1 MAEEKKNPL
10 IGAFRTPP
18 PVKPPTEPVKPAI
31 PQKITPPSVGGPL
44 KATADNKTV
53 PPIVTPTDEKKSAEK
68 KPSEQVVPTAQENKV
83 DKSKAVT
90 PEKAEDKSKA
100 TTPEKPDD
108 KSKTATPEKPDDKG
122 KAATPE
128 KSEDKGKAITPE
140 KLDDKG
146 KAITPEKPD
155 DKAKVVAP
163 EKPDNKGKT
172 ATLEKPDDKGKTAT
186 PEKPDD
192 KAKPATPEKPDDKG
206 KAVAPEKSD
215 DKGKAVAPEK
225 SDDKGKAVAPEKP
238 DNKGKST
245 VSEKP
250 AAQDKSNDKD
260 KPTAPEKKDDK
271 SKADAVEPN
280 SSDTIPDDFK
290 LDIVPQ
296 GGITE
301 VVMLPLSQIDD
312 FENHPFP
319 VVDDKEMDELVES
332 VKRFG
337 VLEATTVIPSEKAP
351 GRYEM
356 VAGHRRKHAC
366 LLAGKTEVPAII
378 RHMDR
383 DTAILYMIDTNLKR
397 KDLTPMQK
405 ARIYVMKLEAMKR
418 KNGRPTKEDIA
429 AGRVPMREDG
439 VTPMRADEQLAK
451 ETGESRATIQRLTR
465 LTKLEPELQE
475 MVDKK
480 VLPVNT
486 AADIS
491 FLKKDEQ
498 KTLANAIQK
507 EDKIPSGTQAAELKK
522 ASQAGSLTPEKIE
535 RTVAPTKREEIPPLK
550 VTFSEEEL
558 RPYFPNKRTTLPDVK
573 LAVFEG
579 LKMRQMAIERKAQAA
594 AKSTPDKKAPTR

>member
-31 PQKITPPSVGGPL
+31 LQKITPPSVGGPL

-53 PPIVTPTDEKKSAEK
+53 PPIVTPADEKKSAEK
-68 KPSEQVVPTAQENKV
+68 KPSEQAVPTARENKV

-100 TTPEKPDD
+100 TTSEKLEDKGKTATPEKPDD
-108 KSKTATPEKPDDKG
+108 KGKTVMPEKPDDKAKAVAPEKPDDKAKSATLEKPDDKG

-128 KSEDKGKAITPE
+128 KSEDKGKA
-140 KLDDKG
+140 
-146 KAITPEKPD
+146 AVSEKPD
-155 DKAKVVAP
+155 
-163 EKPDNKGKT
+163 G
-172 ATLEKPDDKGKTAT
+172 
-186 PEKPDD
+186 
-192 KAKPATPEKPDDKG
+192 
-206 KAVAPEKSD
+206 
-215 DKGKAVAPEK
+215 
-225 SDDKGKAVAPEKP
+225 
-238 DNKGKST
+238 KGKST
-245 VSEKP
+245 VSEKSDDKGKTTVP
-250 AAQDKSNDKD
+250 EKPADKDNLAAQDKSNDRD
-260 KPTAPEKKDDK
+260 KPAAPEKKDDK
-271 SKADAVEPN
+271 SKADAGEPN
-280 SSDTIPDDFK
+280 NSDTIPDDFK
-290 LDIVPQ
+290 LDIVRQ
-296 GGITE
+296 GGMTE

-550 VTFSEEEL
+550 VTFSEEEF

>member
-18 PVKPPTEPVKPAI
+18 PVKPPTEPVKPVI
-31 PQKITPPSVGGPL
+31 PQKITPPSVGGML

-68 KPSEQVVPTAQENKV
+68 KPSELTVPTAQENKV

-100 TTPEKPDD
+100 TTPEKPEDKGKTAPPEKSDD
-108 KSKTATPEKPDDKG
+108 KGKTIMPEKPDDKAKAVAPEKPDDKAKSAALEKPDGKGKSTVPEKPDDKG
-122 KAATPE
+122 KTTVP
-128 KSEDKGKAITPE
+128 
-140 KLDDKG
+140 
-146 KAITPEKPD
+146 
-155 DKAKVVAP
+155 
-163 EKPDNKGKT
+163 
-172 ATLEKPDDKGKTAT
+172 EKPDDKGKTT
-186 PEKPDD
+186 VPEKPAD
-192 KAKPATPEKPDDKG
+192 KD
-206 KAVAPEKSD
+206 
-215 DKGKAVAPEK
+215 
-225 SDDKGKAVAPEKP
+225 
-238 DNKGKST
+238 
-245 VSEKP
+245 KP

-260 KPTAPEKKDDK
+260 TSAAPEKKDDK
-271 SKADAVEPN
+271 SKADAGEPN
-280 SSDTIPDDFK
+280 NSDTIPDDFK

-296 GGITE
+296 GGMTE

>member
-53 PPIVTPTDEKKSAEK
+53 PPIVTPADEKKSAEK
-68 KPSEQVVPTAQENKV
+68 KPSEQAVPTAQENKV

-100 TTPEKPDD
+100 TTSEKLEDKGKTATPEKPDD
-108 KSKTATPEKPDDKG
+108 KGTTVMPEKPDDKAKSATLEKPDDKGKATLPEKPDDKG

-128 KSEDKGKAITPE
+128 KSEDKGKA
-140 KLDDKG
+140 
-146 KAITPEKPD
+146 AVSEKPD
-155 DKAKVVAP
+155 G
-163 EKPDNKGKT
+163 KGKST
-172 ATLEKPDDKGKTAT
+172 VPEKPDDKGKTT
-186 PEKPDD
+186 VPEKP
-192 KAKPATPEKPDDKG
+192 A
-206 KAVAPEKSD
+206 
-215 DKGKAVAPEK
+215 
-225 SDDKGKAVAPEKP
+225 
-238 DNKGKST
+238 NKGN
-245 VSEKP
+245 P
-250 AAQDKSNDKD
+250 AAQDKPNDKD
-260 KPTAPEKKDDK
+260 KPAALEKKDDK
-271 SKADAVEPN
+271 SKADAGEPN
-280 SSDTIPDDFK
+280 NSDTIPDDFK

>member
-108 KSKTATPEKPDDKG
+108 KA

-146 KAITPEKPD
+146 KTTTPEKSD
-155 DKAKVVAP
+155 DKAKAVAP

-225 SDDKGKAVAPEKP
+225 P
-238 DNKGKST
+238 DNKGKAT

-296 GGITE
+296 GGMTE

-337 VLEATTVIPSEKAP
+337 VLEATTVIPSEKVP

>member
-68 KPSEQVVPTAQENKV
+68 KPSEQAVPTAQENKV
-83 DKSKAVT
+83 DKSKVVT
-90 PEKAEDKSKA
+90 PEKADDKSKA
-100 TTPEKPDD
+100 TTLEKPEDKGKTATPEKSDDKGKTIMPEKPDDKAKAVAPEKPDDKAKSAALEKPDDKGKAITPEKPDD
-108 KSKTATPEKPDDKG
+108 KSKATLPEKPDDKG

-128 KSEDKGKAITPE
+128 KSEDKGKA
-140 KLDDKG
+140 
-146 KAITPEKPD
+146 AVSEKPD
-155 DKAKVVAP
+155 G
-163 EKPDNKGKT
+163 KGKST
-172 ATLEKPDDKGKTAT
+172 VPEKPDDKGKTT
-186 PEKPDD
+186 VPEKPAD
-192 KAKPATPEKPDDKG
+192 KD
-206 KAVAPEKSD
+206 
-215 DKGKAVAPEK
+215 
-225 SDDKGKAVAPEKP
+225 
-238 DNKGKST
+238 
-245 VSEKP
+245 KP
-250 AAQDKSNDKD
+250 AAQDKSNGKD
-260 KPTAPEKKDDK
+260 KPAAPEKKDDK
-271 SKADAVEPN
+271 SKADAGEPN
-280 SSDTIPDDFK
+280 NSDTIPDDFK

-296 GGITE
+296 SGMTE

-337 VLEATTVIPSEKAP
+337 VLEATTVIPSEKVP

-498 KTLANAIQK
+498 KTLVNAIQK

>member
-53 PPIVTPTDEKKSAEK
+53 PPITTPADEKKPEEK
-68 KPSEQVVPTAQENKV
+68 KPSEQAIPTAQENKA
-83 DKSKAVT
+83 DKNKAVT

-100 TTPEKPDD
+100 T
-108 KSKTATPEKPDDKG
+108 APEKPDDKG
-122 KAATPE
+122 KTAALEKPDDKAKIATPE
-128 KSEDKGKAITPE
+128 KSEDKGKTTIPE
-140 KLDDKG
+140 KIDDKG
-146 KAITPEKPD
+146 KAALP
-155 DKAKVVAP
+155 
-163 EKPDNKGKT
+163 
-172 ATLEKPDDKGKTAT
+172 EKPDDKGKT
-186 PEKPDD
+186 
-192 KAKPATPEKPDDKG
+192 ATPEKPDDKG

-215 DKGKAVAPEK
+215 DK
-225 SDDKGKAVAPEKP
+225 SKAVAPEKP
-238 DNKGKST
+238 DNKGKAT

-250 AAQDKSNDKD
+250 IAQDKPSDKD
-260 KPTAPEKKDDK
+260 KSAAPEKKDDK
-271 SKADAVEPN
+271 SKADAGEPN
-280 SSDTIPDDFK
+280 NSDTIPDDFK

-296 GGITE
+296 GGMTE

>member
-31 PQKITPPSVGGPL
+31 PQKITPLSVGGPL

-53 PPIVTPTDEKKSAEK
+53 PPITTPADEKKPEEK
-68 KPSEQVVPTAQENKV
+68 KPSEQAIPTAQENKA
-83 DKSKAVT
+83 DKNKAVT

-100 TTPEKPDD
+100 T
-108 KSKTATPEKPDDKG
+108 APEKPDDKG
-122 KAATPE
+122 KTAALEKPDDKAKVATPE
-128 KSEDKGKAITPE
+128 KSEDKGKTTIPE
-140 KLDDKG
+140 KIDDKG
-146 KAITPEKPD
+146 KAALP
-155 DKAKVVAP
+155 
-163 EKPDNKGKT
+163 
-172 ATLEKPDDKGKTAT
+172 EKPDDKGKT
-186 PEKPDD
+186 
-192 KAKPATPEKPDDKG
+192 ATPEKPDDKG

-215 DKGKAVAPEK
+215 DK
-225 SDDKGKAVAPEKP
+225 SKAVAPEKP
-238 DNKGKST
+238 DNKGKAT

-250 AAQDKSNDKD
+250 IAQDKPSDKD
-260 KPTAPEKKDDK
+260 KSAAPEKKDDK
-271 SKADAVEPN
+271 SKADAGEPN
-280 SSDTIPDDFK
+280 NSDTIPDDFK

-296 GGITE
+296 GGMTE

>member
-31 PQKITPPSVGGPL
+31 LQKITPPSVGGPL

-53 PPIVTPTDEKKSAEK
+53 PPIVTPADEKKSAEK
-68 KPSEQVVPTAQENKV
+68 KPSEQAVPTARENKV

-100 TTPEKPDD
+100 TTSEKLEDKGKTATPEKPDD
-108 KSKTATPEKPDDKG
+108 KGKTVMPEKPDDKAKAVAPEKPDDKAKSATLEKPDDKG

-128 KSEDKGKAITPE
+128 KSEDKGTA
-140 KLDDKG
+140 
-146 KAITPEKPD
+146 AVSEKPD
-155 DKAKVVAP
+155 
-163 EKPDNKGKT
+163 G
-172 ATLEKPDDKGKTAT
+172 
-186 PEKPDD
+186 
-192 KAKPATPEKPDDKG
+192 
-206 KAVAPEKSD
+206 
-215 DKGKAVAPEK
+215 
-225 SDDKGKAVAPEKP
+225 
-238 DNKGKST
+238 KGKST
-245 VSEKP
+245 VSEKSDDKGKTTVP
-250 AAQDKSNDKD
+250 EKPADKDNLAAQDKSNDRD
-260 KPTAPEKKDDK
+260 KPAAPEKKDDK
-271 SKADAVEPN
+271 SKADAGEPN
-280 SSDTIPDDFK
+280 NSDTIPDDFK

-296 GGITE
+296 GGMTE

>member
-10 IGAFRTPP
+10 IGAFRTPS

-31 PQKITPPSVGGPL
+31 PQKIKPPSVGGPL

-68 KPSEQVVPTAQENKV
+68 KPSEQAVPTALENKV
-83 DKSKAVT
+83 DKSKVVT
-90 PEKAEDKSKA
+90 PEKADDKSKA
-100 TTPEKPDD
+100 TTPEKPEDEG
-108 KSKTATPEKPDDKG
+108 KTATPEKSDDKG
-122 KAATPE
+122 KTIMPE
-128 KSEDKGKAITPE
+128 KPDDKAKAVAPE
-140 KLDDKG
+140 KPDDKAKSAALEKPDDKG

-155 DKAKVVAP
+155 DKGKAATPDKSEDKGKAAIS
-163 EKPDNKGKT
+163 EKPDGKGKST
-172 ATLEKPDDKGKTAT
+172 V
-186 PEKPDD
+186 
-192 KAKPATPEKPDDKG
+192 PEKPDDKG
-206 KAVAPEKSD
+206 RTTV
-215 DKGKAVAPEK
+215 
-225 SDDKGKAVAPEKP
+225 PEKP
-238 DNKGKST
+238 ADKD
-245 VSEKP
+245 KP

-260 KPTAPEKKDDK
+260 KSAAPEKKDDK
-271 SKADAVEPN
+271 SKADAGEPN
-280 SSDTIPDDFK
+280 NSDTIPDDFK

-296 GGITE
+296 GGMTE

-337 VLEATTVIPSEKAP
+337 VLEATTVIPSEKVP

>member
-31 PQKITPPSVGGPL
+31 LQKITPPSVGGPL

-53 PPIVTPTDEKKSAEK
+53 PPIVTPADEKKSAEK
-68 KPSEQVVPTAQENKV
+68 KPSEQAVPTARENKV

-100 TTPEKPDD
+100 TTSEKLEDKGKTATPEKPDD
-108 KSKTATPEKPDDKG
+108 KGKTVMPEKPDDKAKAVAPEKPDDKAKSATLEKPDDKG

-128 KSEDKGKAITPE
+128 KSEDKGKA
-140 KLDDKG
+140 
-146 KAITPEKPD
+146 AVSEKPD
-155 DKAKVVAP
+155 
-163 EKPDNKGKT
+163 G
-172 ATLEKPDDKGKTAT
+172 
-186 PEKPDD
+186 
-192 KAKPATPEKPDDKG
+192 
-206 KAVAPEKSD
+206 
-215 DKGKAVAPEK
+215 
-225 SDDKGKAVAPEKP
+225 
-238 DNKGKST
+238 KGKST
-245 VSEKP
+245 VSEKSDDKGKTTVP
-250 AAQDKSNDKD
+250 EKPADKDNLAAQDKSNDRD
-260 KPTAPEKKDDK
+260 KPAAPEKKDDK
-271 SKADAVEPN
+271 SKADAGEPN
-280 SSDTIPDDFK
+280 NSDTIPDDFK

-296 GGITE
+296 GGMTE

-451 ETGESRATIQRLTR
+451 ETGESRATIQRLTH

>member
-18 PVKPPTEPVKPAI
+18 PVKPPTEPVKPVI
-31 PQKITPPSVGGPL
+31 PQKITPPSVGGML

-53 PPIVTPTDEKKSAEK
+53 PPIVTPADEKKSAEK
-68 KPSEQVVPTAQENKV
+68 KPSELTVPTAQENKV

-100 TTPEKPDD
+100 TTPEKPEDKGKTAPPEKSDD
-108 KSKTATPEKPDDKG
+108 KGKTIMPEKPDDKAKAVAPEKPDDKAKSAALEKPDGKGKSTVPEKPDDKG
-122 KAATPE
+122 KTTVP
-128 KSEDKGKAITPE
+128 
-140 KLDDKG
+140 
-146 KAITPEKPD
+146 
-155 DKAKVVAP
+155 
-163 EKPDNKGKT
+163 
-172 ATLEKPDDKGKTAT
+172 EKPDDKGKTT
-186 PEKPDD
+186 VPEKPAD
-192 KAKPATPEKPDDKG
+192 KD
-206 KAVAPEKSD
+206 
-215 DKGKAVAPEK
+215 
-225 SDDKGKAVAPEKP
+225 
-238 DNKGKST
+238 
-245 VSEKP
+245 KP

-260 KPTAPEKKDDK
+260 KSAAPEKKDDQ
-271 SKADAVEPN
+271 SKADAGEPN
-280 SSDTIPDDFK
+280 NSDTIPDDFK

-296 GGITE
+296 GGMTE

>member
-53 PPIVTPTDEKKSAEK
+53 PPITTPADEKKPEEK
-68 KPSEQVVPTAQENKV
+68 KPSEQAIPTAQENKA
-83 DKSKAVT
+83 DKNKAVT

-100 TTPEKPDD
+100 TAPEKPDD
-108 KSKTATPEKPDDKG
+108 KSKTAALEKPDDKA
-122 KAATPE
+122 KVATPE
-128 KSEDKGKAITPE
+128 KSEDKGKTTIPE
-140 KLDDKG
+140 KIDDKG
-146 KAITPEKPD
+146 KAALPEKPD
-155 DKAKVVAP
+155 D
-163 EKPDNKGKT
+163 KGKT

-192 KAKPATPEKPDDKG
+192 KG

-215 DKGKAVAPEK
+215 DK
-225 SDDKGKAVAPEKP
+225 SKAVAPEKP
-238 DNKGKST
+238 DNKGKAT

-250 AAQDKSNDKD
+250 IAQDKPSDKD
-260 KPTAPEKKDDK
+260 KSAAPEKKDDK
-271 SKADAVEPN
+271 SKADAGEPN
-280 SSDTIPDDFK
+280 NSDTIPDDFK

-296 GGITE
+296 GGMTE

>member
-18 PVKPPTEPVKPAI
+18 PVKPPAEPVKPAI

-53 PPIVTPTDEKKSAEK
+53 PPITTPADEKKPEEK
-68 KPSEQVVPTAQENKV
+68 KPSEQAIPTAQENKA
-83 DKSKAVT
+83 DKNKAVT

-100 TTPEKPDD
+100 TAPEKPDD
-108 KSKTATPEKPDDKG
+108 KGKTAALEKPDDKAKVATPEKSEDKGKTTIPEKIDDKGKAALPEKPDDKG

-128 KSEDKGKAITPE
+128 KSEDKGKA
-140 KLDDKG
+140 
-146 KAITPEKPD
+146 AVSEKPD
-155 DKAKVVAP
+155 G
-163 EKPDNKGKT
+163 KGKST
-172 ATLEKPDDKGKTAT
+172 VPEKPDDKGKTT
-186 PEKPDD
+186 VPEKPAD
-192 KAKPATPEKPDDKG
+192 KD
-206 KAVAPEKSD
+206 
-215 DKGKAVAPEK
+215 
-225 SDDKGKAVAPEKP
+225 
-238 DNKGKST
+238 
-245 VSEKP
+245 KP

-260 KPTAPEKKDDK
+260 KPAAPEKKDDK
-271 SKADAVEPN
+271 SKADAGEPN
-280 SSDTIPDDFK
+280 NSDTIPDDFK

-296 GGITE
+296 GGMTE

-337 VLEATTVIPSEKAP
+337 VLEATTVIPSEKVP

>member
-10 IGAFRTPP
+10 IGAFHTPP

-53 PPIVTPTDEKKSAEK
+53 PPIVTPADEKKSAEK
-68 KPSEQVVPTAQENKV
+68 KPSEQAVPTAQENKV

-122 KAATPE
+122 KT
-128 KSEDKGKAITPE
+128 TV
-140 KLDDKG
+140 
-146 KAITPEKPD
+146 PEKPA
-155 DKAKVVAP
+155 DK
-163 EKPDNKGKT
+163 D
-172 ATLEKPDDKGKTAT
+172 
-186 PEKPDD
+186 
-192 KAKPATPEKPDDKG
+192 
-206 KAVAPEKSD
+206 
-215 DKGKAVAPEK
+215 
-225 SDDKGKAVAPEKP
+225 
-238 DNKGKST
+238 
-245 VSEKP
+245 KP
-250 AAQDKSNDKD
+250 AAQDKSNDRD
-260 KPTAPEKKDDK
+260 KPAAPEKKDDK
-271 SKADAVEPN
+271 SKADAGEPN
-280 SSDTIPDDFK
+280 NSDTIPDDFK

-296 GGITE
+296 GGMTE

-535 RTVAPTKREEIPPLK
+535 QTVAPTKREEIPPLK

>member
-100 TTPEKPDD
+100 
-108 KSKTATPEKPDDKG
+108 
-122 KAATPE
+122 ATPE

-155 DKAKVVAP
+155 DKAKAVAP

-172 ATLEKPDDKGKTAT
+172 ATLEKPDDKGKT
-186 PEKPDD
+186 
-192 KAKPATPEKPDDKG
+192 ATPEKPDDKG

-238 DNKGKST
+238 DNTGKAT

-250 AAQDKSNDKD
+250 AAQDKSNGKD

-296 GGITE
+296 GGMTE

-491 FLKKDEQ
+491 FLKRDEQ

>member
-31 PQKITPPSVGGPL
+31 LQKITPPSVGGPL

-53 PPIVTPTDEKKSAEK
+53 PPIVTPADEKKSAEK
-68 KPSEQVVPTAQENKV
+68 KPSEQAVPTARENKV

-100 TTPEKPDD
+100 TTSEKLEDKGKTATPEKPDD
-108 KSKTATPEKPDDKG
+108 KGKTVMPEKPDDKAKSATLEKPDDKG

-128 KSEDKGKAITPE
+128 KSEDKGKA
-140 KLDDKG
+140 
-146 KAITPEKPD
+146 AVSEKPD
-155 DKAKVVAP
+155 
-163 EKPDNKGKT
+163 G
-172 ATLEKPDDKGKTAT
+172 
-186 PEKPDD
+186 
-192 KAKPATPEKPDDKG
+192 
-206 KAVAPEKSD
+206 
-215 DKGKAVAPEK
+215 
-225 SDDKGKAVAPEKP
+225 
-238 DNKGKST
+238 KGKST
-245 VSEKP
+245 VSEKSDDKGKTTVP
-250 AAQDKSNDKD
+250 EKPADKDNLAAQDKSNDRD
-260 KPTAPEKKDDK
+260 KPAAPEKKDDK
-271 SKADAVEPN
+271 SKADAGEPN
-280 SSDTIPDDFK
+280 NSDTIPDDFK

-296 GGITE
+296 GGMTE

>member
-31 PQKITPPSVGGPL
+31 PQKITPLSVGGPL

-53 PPIVTPTDEKKSAEK
+53 PPITTPADEKKPEEK
-68 KPSEQVVPTAQENKV
+68 KPSEQAIPTAQENKA
-83 DKSKAVT
+83 DKNKAVT

-100 TTPEKPDD
+100 T
-108 KSKTATPEKPDDKG
+108 APEKPDDKG
-122 KAATPE
+122 KTAALEKPDDKAKVATPE
-128 KSEDKGKAITPE
+128 KSEDKGKTTIPE
-140 KLDDKG
+140 KIDDKG
-146 KAITPEKPD
+146 KAALPEKPD
-155 DKAKVVAP
+155 D
-163 EKPDNKGKT
+163 KGKT

-192 KAKPATPEKPDDKG
+192 KG

-215 DKGKAVAPEK
+215 DK
-225 SDDKGKAVAPEKP
+225 SKAVAPEKP
-238 DNKGKST
+238 DNKGKAT

-250 AAQDKSNDKD
+250 IAQDKPSDKD
-260 KPTAPEKKDDK
+260 KSAAPEKKDDK
-271 SKADAVEPN
+271 SKADAGEPN
-280 SSDTIPDDFK
+280 NSDTIPDDFK

-296 GGITE
+296 GGMTE

>member
-140 KLDDKG
+140 K
-146 KAITPEKPD
+146 PD
-155 DKAKVVAP
+155 DKAKAVAP

-192 KAKPATPEKPDDKG
+192 KAKPATPEKP
-206 KAVAPEKSD
+206 D

>member
-122 KAATPE
+122 TAATPE

-155 DKAKVVAP
+155 DKAKAVAP

-192 KAKPATPEKPDDKG
+192 K
-206 KAVAPEKSD
+206 
-215 DKGKAVAPEK
+215 GKAVAPEK

-238 DNKGKST
+238 DNKGKAT

-260 KPTAPEKKDDK
+260 KPAAPEKKDDK
-271 SKADAVEPN
+271 SKADAGEPN
-280 SSDTIPDDFK
+280 NSDTIPDDFK

-296 GGITE
+296 GGMTE

>member
-122 KAATPE
+122 TAATPE

-155 DKAKVVAP
+155 DKAKAVAP

-192 KAKPATPEKPDDKG
+192 K
-206 KAVAPEKSD
+206 
-215 DKGKAVAPEK
+215 GKAVAPEK

-238 DNKGKST
+238 DNTGKAT

-260 KPTAPEKKDDK
+260 KPAAPEKKDDK
-271 SKADAVEPN
+271 SKADAGEPN
-280 SSDTIPDDFK
+280 NSDTIPDDFK

-296 GGITE
+296 GGMTE

>member
-1 MAEEKKNPL
+1 MTEEKKNPL

-108 KSKTATPEKPDDKG
+108 K
-122 KAATPE
+122 
-128 KSEDKGKAITPE
+128 
-140 KLDDKG
+140 
-146 KAITPEKPD
+146 
-155 DKAKVVAP
+155 
-163 EKPDNKGKT
+163 
-172 ATLEKPDDKGKTAT
+172 GKTAT

-225 SDDKGKAVAPEKP
+225 P
-238 DNKGKST
+238 DNKGKAT

-296 GGITE
+296 GGMTE

-337 VLEATTVIPSEKAP
+337 VLEATTVIPSEKVP

>member
-108 KSKTATPEKPDDKG
+108 KSKTATPERPDDKG

-155 DKAKVVAP
+155 DKAKAVAP

-172 ATLEKPDDKGKTAT
+172 ATLEKPDDKGKA
-186 PEKPDD
+186 
-192 KAKPATPEKPDDKG
+192 ATPEKPDDKG

-225 SDDKGKAVAPEKP
+225 PDNTGKA
-238 DNKGKST
+238 T

-250 AAQDKSNDKD
+250 AAQDKSNGKD
-260 KPTAPEKKDDK
+260 KPAAPEKKDDK
-271 SKADAVEPN
+271 SKADAGEPN
-280 SSDTIPDDFK
+280 NSDTIPDDFK

-296 GGITE
+296 GGMTE

>member
-18 PVKPPTEPVKPAI
+18 PVKPPTEPVKPVI
-31 PQKITPPSVGGPL
+31 PQKITPPSVGGML

-68 KPSEQVVPTAQENKV
+68 KPSEQAVPTAQENKV

-100 TTPEKPDD
+100 TTPEKPEDKGKTAPPEKSDD
-108 KSKTATPEKPDDKG
+108 KGKTIMPEKPDDKAKAVAPEKPDDKAKSAALEKPDGKGKSTVPEKPDDKG
-122 KAATPE
+122 KTTVP
-128 KSEDKGKAITPE
+128 
-140 KLDDKG
+140 
-146 KAITPEKPD
+146 
-155 DKAKVVAP
+155 
-163 EKPDNKGKT
+163 
-172 ATLEKPDDKGKTAT
+172 EKPDDKGKTT
-186 PEKPDD
+186 VPEKPAD
-192 KAKPATPEKPDDKG
+192 KD
-206 KAVAPEKSD
+206 
-215 DKGKAVAPEK
+215 
-225 SDDKGKAVAPEKP
+225 
-238 DNKGKST
+238 
-245 VSEKP
+245 KP

-260 KPTAPEKKDDK
+260 KSAAPEKKDDK
-271 SKADAVEPN
+271 SKADAGEPN
-280 SSDTIPDDFK
+280 NSDTIPDDFK

-296 GGITE
+296 GGMTE

-319 VVDDKEMDELVES
+319 VVDDKVES

>member
-1 MAEEKKNPL
+1 MTEEKKNPL

-18 PVKPPTEPVKPAI
+18 PVKPPTEPVKPVI
-31 PQKITPPSVGGPL
+31 PQKITPPSVGGML

-68 KPSEQVVPTAQENKV
+68 KPSEQAVPTAQENKV

-100 TTPEKPDD
+100 TTSEKLED
-108 KSKTATPEKPDDKG
+108 KGKTATPEKPDDKG
-122 KAATPE
+122 TTVMPE
-128 KSEDKGKAITPE
+128 KPDDKAKSAALE
-140 KLDDKG
+140 KPDDKG

-155 DKAKVVAP
+155 DK
-163 EKPDNKGKT
+163 GK
-172 ATLEKPDDKGKTAT
+172 ATV
-186 PEKPDD
+186 
-192 KAKPATPEKPDDKG
+192 PEKPDDKG
-206 KAVAPEKSD
+206 KAATPDKSE
-215 DKGKAVAPEK
+215 DKGKAAI
-225 SDDKGKAVAPEKP
+225 SEKP
-238 DNKGKST
+238 DGKGKST
-245 VSEKP
+245 VPEKPDDKGRTTVPEKPADKDKP

-260 KPTAPEKKDDK
+260 KSAAPEKKDDK
-271 SKADAVEPN
+271 SKADAGEPN
-280 SSDTIPDDFK
+280 NSDTIPDDFK

-296 GGITE
+296 GGMTE

-337 VLEATTVIPSEKAP
+337 VLEATTVIPSEKVP

>member
-53 PPIVTPTDEKKSAEK
+53 PPIVTLTDEKKSAEK
-68 KPSEQVVPTAQENKV
+68 KPSEQAVPTAQENKV

-100 TTPEKPDD
+100 TTSEKLEDKGKTATPEKSDDKGKTIMPEKPDD
-108 KSKTATPEKPDDKG
+108 KAKAVAPEKPDDKA
-122 KAATPE
+122 KSAALE
-128 KSEDKGKAITPE
+128 KP
-140 KLDDKG
+140 DDKG

-155 DKAKVVAP
+155 DKSK
-163 EKPDNKGKT
+163 
-172 ATLEKPDDKGKTAT
+172 ATL
-186 PEKPDD
+186 
-192 KAKPATPEKPDDKG
+192 PEKPDDKG
-206 KAVAPEKSD
+206 KAATPDKSE
-215 DKGKAVAPEK
+215 DKGKAAI
-225 SDDKGKAVAPEKP
+225 SEKP
-238 DNKGKST
+238 DGKGKST
-245 VSEKP
+245 VPEKPDDKGRTTVPEKPADKDKP

-260 KPTAPEKKDDK
+260 KSAAPEKKDDK
-271 SKADAVEPN
+271 SKADAGEPN
-280 SSDTIPDDFK
+280 NSDTIPDDFK

-296 GGITE
+296 GGMTE

-337 VLEATTVIPSEKAP
+337 VLEATTVIPSEKVP

>member
-90 PEKAEDKSKA
+90 PEKAEDKSKD

-155 DKAKVVAP
+155 DKAKAVAP

-206 KAVAPEKSD
+206 KA
-215 DKGKAVAPEK
+215 
-225 SDDKGKAVAPEKP
+225 
-238 DNKGKST
+238 T

-250 AAQDKSNDKD
+250 IAQDKPSDKD
-260 KPTAPEKKDDK
+260 KSAAPEKKDDK
-271 SKADAVEPN
+271 SKADAGEPN
-280 SSDTIPDDFK
+280 NSDTIPDDFK

-296 GGITE
+296 GGMTE

>member
-10 IGAFRTPP
+10 IGAFRTPS

-68 KPSEQVVPTAQENKV
+68 KPSEQAVPTTQENKV
-83 DKSKAVT
+83 DKSKVVT
-90 PEKAEDKSKA
+90 PEKADDKSKA
-100 TTPEKPDD
+100 TTPEKPEDEG
-108 KSKTATPEKPDDKG
+108 KTATPEKSDDKG
-122 KAATPE
+122 KTIMPE
-128 KSEDKGKAITPE
+128 KPDDKAKAVAPE
-140 KLDDKG
+140 KPDDKAKSAALEKPDDKG

-155 DKAKVVAP
+155 DKGKAATPDKSEDKGKAAIS
-163 EKPDNKGKT
+163 EKPDGKGKST
-172 ATLEKPDDKGKTAT
+172 V
-186 PEKPDD
+186 
-192 KAKPATPEKPDDKG
+192 PEKPDDKG
-206 KAVAPEKSD
+206 RTTV
-215 DKGKAVAPEK
+215 
-225 SDDKGKAVAPEKP
+225 PEKP
-238 DNKGKST
+238 ADKD
-245 VSEKP
+245 KP

-260 KPTAPEKKDDK
+260 KSAAPEKKDDK
-271 SKADAVEPN
+271 SKADAGEPN
-280 SSDTIPDDFK
+280 NSDTIPDDFK

-296 GGITE
+296 GGMTE

-337 VLEATTVIPSEKAP
+337 VLEATTVIPSEKVP

-594 AKSTPDKKAPTR
+594 AKSTPDKKVPTR

>member
-53 PPIVTPTDEKKSAEK
+53 PPIVTPADEKKSAEK
-68 KPSEQVVPTAQENKV
+68 KPSEQAVPTARENKV

-90 PEKAEDKSKA
+90 PEKADDKSKA
-100 TTPEKPDD
+100 TISEKPDDKGKAITPEKPDD
-108 KSKTATPEKPDDKG
+108 KGKAITPEKPDNKGKTATSEKSEDKGKATVPEKPDDKG

-128 KSEDKGKAITPE
+128 KSEDKGKA
-140 KLDDKG
+140 
-146 KAITPEKPD
+146 AVSEKPD
-155 DKAKVVAP
+155 G
-163 EKPDNKGKT
+163 KGKST
-172 ATLEKPDDKGKTAT
+172 VPEKPDDKGKTT
-186 PEKPDD
+186 VPEKPAD
-192 KAKPATPEKPDDKG
+192 KD
-206 KAVAPEKSD
+206 
-215 DKGKAVAPEK
+215 
-225 SDDKGKAVAPEKP
+225 
-238 DNKGKST
+238 
-245 VSEKP
+245 KP

-260 KPTAPEKKDDK
+260 KPAAPEKKDDK
-271 SKADAVEPN
+271 SKADAGEPN
-280 SSDTIPDDFK
+280 NSDTIPDDFK

-296 GGITE
+296 GGMTE

>member
-53 PPIVTPTDEKKSAEK
+53 PPIVTPTDEKRSAEK
-68 KPSEQVVPTAQENKV
+68 KLSEQVVPTAKENKV

-108 KSKTATPEKPDDKG
+108 KSKTATPETPDDKG

-140 KLDDKG
+140 KPDDKAKAVAPEKPEDKGKTATSEKPDDKG
-146 KAITPEKPD
+146 KATVPEKPD
-155 DKAKVVAP
+155 DKSK
-163 EKPDNKGKT
+163 
-172 ATLEKPDDKGKTAT
+172 ATLPEKPDDKGKTT
-186 PEKPDD
+186 VPEKPAD
-192 KAKPATPEKPDDKG
+192 K
-206 KAVAPEKSD
+206 
-215 DKGKAVAPEK
+215 
-225 SDDKGKAVAPEKP
+225 
-238 DNKGKST
+238 DN
-245 VSEKP
+245 P

-260 KPTAPEKKDDK
+260 KPAAPEKKDDK
-271 SKADAVEPN
+271 STAGAGEPN
-280 SSDTIPDDFK
+280 NSDTIPDDFK

-296 GGITE
+296 GGMTE

-337 VLEATTVIPSEKAP
+337 VLEATTVIPSEKVP

>member
-53 PPIVTPTDEKKSAEK
+53 PPIVTPTDEKKS
-68 KPSEQVVPTAQENKV
+68 
-83 DKSKAVT
+83 
-90 PEKAEDKSKA
+90 PEKADDKSKA
-100 TTPEKPDD
+100 TTPEKPED
-108 KSKTATPEKPDDKG
+108 KGKTATPEKSDDKG
-122 KAATPE
+122 KTIMPE
-128 KSEDKGKAITPE
+128 KPDDKAKAVAPE
-140 KLDDKG
+140 KPDDKAKSAALEKPDDKG

-155 DKAKVVAP
+155 DK
-163 EKPDNKGKT
+163 GK
-172 ATLEKPDDKGKTAT
+172 ATV
-186 PEKPDD
+186 
-192 KAKPATPEKPDDKG
+192 PEKPDDKG
-206 KAVAPEKSD
+206 KAATPDKSE
-215 DKGKAVAPEK
+215 DKGKAAI
-225 SDDKGKAVAPEKP
+225 SEKP
-238 DNKGKST
+238 DGKGKST
-245 VSEKP
+245 VPEKPDDKGRTTVPEKPADKDKP

-260 KPTAPEKKDDK
+260 KSAAPEKKDDK

-296 GGITE
+296 GGMTE

-337 VLEATTVIPSEKAP
+337 VLEATTVIPSEKVP

>member
-53 PPIVTPTDEKKSAEK
+53 PPITTPADEKKPEEK
-68 KPSEQVVPTAQENKV
+68 KPSEQAIPTAQENKA
-83 DKSKAVT
+83 DKNKAVT

-100 TTPEKPDD
+100 T
-108 KSKTATPEKPDDKG
+108 APEKPDDKG
-122 KAATPE
+122 KTAALEKPDDKAKVATPE
-128 KSEDKGKAITPE
+128 KSEDKGKTTIPE
-140 KLDDKG
+140 KIDDKG
-146 KAITPEKPD
+146 KAALPEKPD
-155 DKAKVVAP
+155 D
-163 EKPDNKGKT
+163 KGKT

-192 KAKPATPEKPDDKG
+192 KG

-215 DKGKAVAPEK
+215 DK
-225 SDDKGKAVAPEKP
+225 SKAVAPEKP
-238 DNKGKST
+238 DNKGKAT

-250 AAQDKSNDKD
+250 IAQDKPSDKD
-260 KPTAPEKKDDK
+260 KSAAPEKKDDK
-271 SKADAVEPN
+271 SKADASEPN
-280 SSDTIPDDFK
+280 NSDTIPDDFK

-296 GGITE
+296 GGMTE

>member
-31 PQKITPPSVGGPL
+31 LQKITPPSVGGPL

-53 PPIVTPTDEKKSAEK
+53 PPIVTPADEKKSAEK
-68 KPSEQVVPTAQENKV
+68 KPSEQAVPTARENKV

-100 TTPEKPDD
+100 TTSEKLEDKGKTATPEKPDD
-108 KSKTATPEKPDDKG
+108 KGKTVMPEKPDDKAKAVAPEKPDDKAKSATLEKPDDKG

-128 KSEDKGKAITPE
+128 KSEDKGKA
-140 KLDDKG
+140 
-146 KAITPEKPD
+146 AVSEKPD
-155 DKAKVVAP
+155 
-163 EKPDNKGKT
+163 G
-172 ATLEKPDDKGKTAT
+172 
-186 PEKPDD
+186 
-192 KAKPATPEKPDDKG
+192 
-206 KAVAPEKSD
+206 
-215 DKGKAVAPEK
+215 
-225 SDDKGKAVAPEKP
+225 
-238 DNKGKST
+238 KGKST
-245 VSEKP
+245 VSEKSDDKGKTTVP
-250 AAQDKSNDKD
+250 EKPADKDNLAAQDKSNDRD
-260 KPTAPEKKDDK
+260 KPAAPEKKDDK
-271 SKADAVEPN
+271 SKADAGEPN
-280 SSDTIPDDFK
+280 NSDTIPDDFK

-296 GGITE
+296 GGMTE

>member
-68 KPSEQVVPTAQENKV
+68 KPSEQAVPTAQENKV

-100 TTPEKPDD
+100 TTPEKPEDKGKTAPPEKSDD
-108 KSKTATPEKPDDKG
+108 KGKTIMPEKPDDKA
-122 KAATPE
+122 KAVAPE
-128 KSEDKGKAITPE
+128 KPDDKAKSAALE
-140 KLDDKG
+140 KPDDKG

-155 DKAKVVAP
+155 DKGKAATPDKSEDKGKAAIS
-163 EKPDNKGKT
+163 EKPDGKGKST
-172 ATLEKPDDKGKTAT
+172 VPEKPDDKGKTT
-186 PEKPDD
+186 VPEKPAD
-192 KAKPATPEKPDDKG
+192 KD
-206 KAVAPEKSD
+206 
-215 DKGKAVAPEK
+215 
-225 SDDKGKAVAPEKP
+225 
-238 DNKGKST
+238 
-245 VSEKP
+245 KP

-260 KPTAPEKKDDK
+260 KSAAPEKKDDK
-271 SKADAVEPN
+271 SKADAGEPN
-280 SSDTIPDDFK
+280 NSDTIPDDFK

-296 GGITE
+296 GGMTE

-337 VLEATTVIPSEKAP
+337 VLEATTVIPSEKVP

>member
-31 PQKITPPSVGGPL
+31 LQKITPPSVGGPL

-53 PPIVTPTDEKKSAEK
+53 PPIVTPADEKKSAEK
-68 KPSEQVVPTAQENKV
+68 KPSEQAVPTARENKV

-100 TTPEKPDD
+100 TTSEKLEDKGKTATPEKPDD
-108 KSKTATPEKPDDKG
+108 KGKTVMPEKPDDKAKAVAPEKPDDKAKSATLEKPDDKG

-128 KSEDKGKAITPE
+128 KSEDKGKA
-140 KLDDKG
+140 
-146 KAITPEKPD
+146 AVSEKPD
-155 DKAKVVAP
+155 
-163 EKPDNKGKT
+163 G
-172 ATLEKPDDKGKTAT
+172 
-186 PEKPDD
+186 
-192 KAKPATPEKPDDKG
+192 
-206 KAVAPEKSD
+206 
-215 DKGKAVAPEK
+215 
-225 SDDKGKAVAPEKP
+225 
-238 DNKGKST
+238 KGKST
-245 VSEKP
+245 VSEKSDDKGKTTVP
-250 AAQDKSNDKD
+250 EKPADKDNLAAQDKSNDRD
-260 KPTAPEKKDDK
+260 KPAAPEKKDDK
-271 SKADAVEPN
+271 SKADAGEPN
-280 SSDTIPDDFK
+280 NSDTVPDDFK

-296 GGITE
+296 GGMTE

>member
-108 KSKTATPEKPDDKG
+108 KSKTATPEKPDDKSKTATPEKPDDKG

-155 DKAKVVAP
+155 DKAKAVAP

-192 KAKPATPEKPDDKG
+192 KG
-206 KAVAPEKSD
+206 KTVAPEKSD

-238 DNKGKST
+238 DNKGKAT

>member
-44 KATADNKTV
+44 KATAGNKTV
-53 PPIVTPTDEKKSAEK
+53 PPITTPADEKKPEEK
-68 KPSEQVVPTAQENKV
+68 KPSEQAIPTAQENKA
-83 DKSKAVT
+83 DKNKAVT

-100 TTPEKPDD
+100 T
-108 KSKTATPEKPDDKG
+108 APEKPDDKG
-122 KAATPE
+122 KTAALEKPDDKAKVATPE
-128 KSEDKGKAITPE
+128 KSEDKGKTTIPE
-140 KLDDKG
+140 KIDDKG
-146 KAITPEKPD
+146 KAALPEKPD
-155 DKAKVVAP
+155 D
-163 EKPDNKGKT
+163 KGKT

-192 KAKPATPEKPDDKG
+192 KAKPAAPEKP
-206 KAVAPEKSD
+206 
-215 DKGKAVAPEK
+215 
-225 SDDKGKAVAPEKP
+225 DDKGKAVAPEKP
-238 DNKGKST
+238 DNKGKAT

-250 AAQDKSNDKD
+250 IAQDKPSDKD
-260 KPTAPEKKDDK
+260 KSAAPEKKDDK
-271 SKADAVEPN
+271 SKADAGEPN
-280 SSDTIPDDFK
+280 NSDTIPDDFK

-296 GGITE
+296 GGMTE

-366 LLAGKTEVPAII
+366 LLSGKTEVPAII

>member
-31 PQKITPPSVGGPL
+31 LQKITPPSVGGPL

-53 PPIVTPTDEKKSAEK
+53 PPIVTPADEKKSAEK
-68 KPSEQVVPTAQENKV
+68 KPSEQAVPTARENKV

-100 TTPEKPDD
+100 TTSEKLEDKGKTATPEKPDD
-108 KSKTATPEKPDDKG
+108 KGKTVMPEKPDDKAKAVAPEKPDDKAKSATLEKPDDKG

-128 KSEDKGKAITPE
+128 KSEDKGKA
-140 KLDDKG
+140 
-146 KAITPEKPD
+146 AVSEKPD
-155 DKAKVVAP
+155 
-163 EKPDNKGKT
+163 G
-172 ATLEKPDDKGKTAT
+172 
-186 PEKPDD
+186 
-192 KAKPATPEKPDDKG
+192 
-206 KAVAPEKSD
+206 
-215 DKGKAVAPEK
+215 
-225 SDDKGKAVAPEKP
+225 
-238 DNKGKST
+238 KGKST
-245 VSEKP
+245 VSEKSDDKGKTTVP
-250 AAQDKSNDKD
+250 EKPADKDNLAAQDKSNDRD
-260 KPTAPEKKDDK
+260 KPAAPEKKDDK
-271 SKADAVEPN
+271 SKADAGEPN
-280 SSDTIPDDFK
+280 NSDTIPDDFK

-296 GGITE
+296 GGMTE

-522 ASQAGSLTPEKIE
+522 ASQAGSFTPEKIE

-550 VTFSEEEL
+550 VTFSEEEF

>member
-128 KSEDKGKAITPE
+128 K
-140 KLDDKG
+140 
-146 KAITPEKPD
+146 PD
-155 DKAKVVAP
+155 DKAKAVAP

-172 ATLEKPDDKGKTAT
+172 AT
-186 PEKPDD
+186 
-192 KAKPATPEKPDDKG
+192 PEKPDDKG
-206 KAVAPEKSD
+206 KATLPEKPD
-215 DKGKAVAPEK
+215 DKGKAATPEK
-225 SDDKGKAVAPEKP
+225 SEDKGKAAVSEKP
-238 DNKGKST
+238 DGKGKST
-245 VSEKP
+245 VPEKPDDKGKTTVPEKPANKDNP
-250 AAQDKSNDKD
+250 AAQDKPNDKD
-260 KPTAPEKKDDK
+260 KPAALEKKDDK
-271 SKADAVEPN
+271 SKADAGEPN
-280 SSDTIPDDFK
+280 NSDTIPDDFK

>member
-1 MAEEKKNPL
+1 MTEEKKNPL

-68 KPSEQVVPTAQENKV
+68 KPSEQVVPTAQENKG

-155 DKAKVVAP
+155 DKAKAVAP

-206 KAVAPEKSD
+206 KAVALEKSD

-225 SDDKGKAVAPEKP
+225 SDDKG
-238 DNKGKST
+238 
-245 VSEKP
+245 
-250 AAQDKSNDKD
+250 
-260 KPTAPEKKDDK
+260 
-271 SKADAVEPN
+271 KADAVEPN

-296 GGITE
+296 GGMTE

-337 VLEATTVIPSEKAP
+337 VLEATTVIPSEKVP